1 MAKLLV
7 VEDDRMFAELIR
19 RGLKEEGY
27 AVDVAGDSAQGKLLA
42 FVHQYDGIVLDYMLP
57 DGSGLQVAQ
66 ALRREG
72 RQTPILMLT
81 GNNAP
86 EDVVRA
92 LDAGADDYVTKPCD
106 MSVLKAR
113 VRALLRRGGAG
124 ELERLA
130 LGGVVVDRVHHEAT
144 VNGVRLQITPK
155 EFSLLAHFLL
165 HADAVV
171 TRTELLEKVWELRFD
186 PGSNVV
192 DVHVARLRAKLRQG
206 GARARIDTVRGAGFR
221 LTAGSEDH
229 DAH

>member
-72 RQTPILMLT
+72 RQTPIQMLT

-192 DVHVARLRAKLRQG
+192 DVHVARLRAKLRHG

-221 LTAGSEDH
+221 LTAGSEED